1 MKKALNYLLVP
12 SMIALFLLWK
22 EAGID
27 GAGNIFTVL
36 FWVLYPCALA
46 GSFIQLAQDKVLDL
60 PKPEPFWFRVVVIV
74 SMFCLTAW
82 YGHEW
87 MAVLVLLNV
96 SVGAAVRNKQAELRK
111 THNPA

>member
-22 EAGID
+22 EGGIE

-46 GSFIQLAQDKVLDL
+46 GSFVQLAEDKVLDL
-60 PKPEPFWFRVVVIV
+60 PKPDPFWFRAVVIG
-74 SMFCLTAW
+74 SMFGLTAW
-82 YGHEW
+82 YGHEA

-96 SVGAAVRNKQAELRK
+96 GVCAAVRNKQARLSE

>member
-22 EAGID
+22 EGGIE

-46 GSFIQLAQDKVLDL
+46 GSFVQLAEDKVLDL
-60 PKPEPFWFRVVVIV
+60 PKPEPFWFRAVVIV

-82 YGHEW
+82 YGHEA
-87 MAVLVLLNV
+87 MVVLVLLNV
-96 SVGAAVRNKQAELRK
+96 SVGEAVRNKQAELRK
-111 THNPA
+111 VHKTA